1 MIKYLLL
8 ETNGRVFD
16 RLVGYIQYHSLS
28 DLLIEV
34 MQLNIFIKDTVQVQN
49 KSALEDDAPED
60 EENPSAETEAA
71 VEEIKKQEEPKLE
84 RHTMHEIL
92 QRKKVT
98 VIQRLITSLSHKN
111 RDNIE
116 EALNASA
123 VLIELIELE
132 KTFEIFLDN
141 KAELLGRIMELA
153 ADPSNKFNQQY
164 LLQVLLVVCKQLKMG
179 FSQAQNVFKEL
190 GEKEDDT
197 AGNNSNTAKAAGS
210 VPIPALFQNFDKDS

>member
-60 EENPSAETEAA
+60 EENPSAESEAA

>member
-71 VEEIKKQEEPKLE
+71 VEEIKK
-84 RHTMHEIL
+84 
-92 QRKKVT
+92 
-98 VIQRLITSLSHKN
+98 
-111 RDNIE
+111 
-116 EALNASA
+116 
-123 VLIELIELE
+123 
-132 KTFEIFLDN
+132 
-141 KAELLGRIMELA
+141 
-153 ADPSNKFNQQY
+153 
-164 LLQVLLVVCKQLKMG
+164 
-179 FSQAQNVFKEL
+179 
-190 GEKEDDT
+190 
-197 AGNNSNTAKAAGS
+197 
-210 VPIPALFQNFDKDS
+210 